1 MRSRDR
7 RQEIQQSFEPFRDL
21 EWPDAQL
28 EVDDDAF
35 ARAIAQGRGEE
46 LAA

>member
-7 RQEIQQSFEPFRDL
+7 REDVQQSLEPFQDI
-21 EWPDAQL
+21 EWPEAEL

>member
-1 MRSRDR
+1 MRNRNR
-7 RQEIQQSFEPFRDL
+7 RQELNESFDPI

-28 EVDDDAF
+28 EVDDKAF
-35 ARAIAQGRGEE
+35 AAAIAEGRGEE